1 MTRAPHLRPCI
12 GVLVDRLEDEYQ
24 NQMFRGIHAAA
35 IERDASVFF
44 LCGGIID
51 SPYQSGRERNFVYD
65 LVSPAALSGLIV
77 MSGSLSNHVGPAR
90 LGDYCARFAPIPM
103 CSIGVRL
110 AGMPNVLVDNASG
123 LTRSIEGLIEG
134 GRRRVAFIRGPE
146 QNQEAVLRYE
156 AYQRALARHEIA
168 LDPKLVV
175 LGDFQKESGS
185 QAIDALCAGGQS
197 FDAVVAANDDMAL
210 GALEALLDRSIAVPD
225 DVAVS
230 GFDDVED
237 ARFARVP
244 LSTVRQPLAEQGHR
258 ALAMLLDQI
267 ESAVPPRDVILP
279 TVVVERASSGVA
291 TARRSQLPDAEGA
304 EYAQARARLQ
314 QTALF
319 RGLRRSGEAL
329 SSTLA
334 EQEVL
339 AAARRELS
347 GIGIERASL
356 CLYEPIV
363 SSEQR
368 VRCVRIEP
376 ASAEGDQASE
386 LREEVIPA
394 SELLHAALRQ
404 SSERRSVV
412 ALPLFAKDGPIGVGL
427 FEAGPTQGAVYEF
440 LREQISAALQTS
452 LLIKRLVSETARRQ
466 AAEKVQ
472 TSHELEIAARIQT
485 GVLPRELAA
494 PGLDLAAKMIAA
506 AEVGGDYYDVL
517 PFDGGCWLAIGD
529 VAGHGLRTG
538 LIMLMIQ
545 SAVAGLCARS
555 PGASPS
561 ELLAVINEVLY
572 ENVRVRLQ
580 RDEHATLA
588 LIRYTSDGQLTI
600 AGGHEDIVLY
610 RAQAGTCELI
620 PTPGPWIGAFRDI
633 ADSMAGNIT
642 TTETQSGLATGKFP
656 GFSIAG

>member
-1 MTRAPHLRPCI
+1 MSTAVVECSARSGSAPPSARGSVTRAPHLRPCI

-24 NQMFRGIHAAA
+24 NQVFRGIHAAA
-35 IERDASVFF
+35 LERDASVFF

-51 SPYQSGRERNFVYD
+51 APYQSGRERNFAYD
-65 LVSPAALSGLIV
+65 LVSPAAFGGLII
-77 MSGSLSNHVGPAR
+77 MSGSLSNHIGPAR
-90 LGDYCARFAPIPM
+90 LGAYCARFAPIPM

-110 AGMPNVLVDNASG
+110 AGVPGVLIDNASG
-123 LTRSIEGLIEG
+123 LTRSIDGLIES

-146 QNQEAVLRYE
+146 QNEEAALRYE
-156 AYQRALARHEIA
+156 AYQRALARREIA

-175 LGDFQKESGS
+175 LGDFQKESGA

-225 DVAVS
+225 EVAVS

-244 LSTVRQPLAEQGHR
+244 LSTVRQPLAEQGQR

-267 ESAVPPRDVILP
+267 ERGIPPRDVILP
-279 TVVVERASSGVA
+279 TELVERASSGVA
-291 TARRSQLPDAEGA
+291 GRRPQVPHAAAA
-304 EYAQARARLQ
+304 EYEQARERLQ

-319 RGLRRSGEAL
+319 RALRRSGEAL

-347 GIGIERASL
+347 GIGIERASI
-356 CLYEPIV
+356 CLYEPLV
-363 SSEQR
+363 HAEQR
-368 VRCVRIEP
+368 VRCVRIDTTLASGDPTTEP
-376 ASAEGDQASE
+376 RDEVIAASE
-386 LREEVIPA
+386 ILPA
-394 SELLHAALRQ
+394 AVRQ
-404 SSERRSVV
+404 SSERRTVIV
-412 ALPLFAKDGPIGVGL
+412 EPLFSNDGPLGVSM
-427 FEAGPTQGAVYEF
+427 FEAGPIQGTVYEF

-452 LLIKRLVSETARRQ
+452 TLIKRLVSETARRQ

-485 GVLPRELAA
+485 AVLPRELAA

-506 AEVGGDYYDVL
+506 TEVGGDYYDVL

-561 ELLAVINEVLY
+561 ELLTVINEVLY
-572 ENVRVRLQ
+572 ENVRERLQ

-600 AGGHEDIVLY
+600 AGGHGSE
-610 RAQAGTCELI
+610 
-620 PTPGPWIGAFRDI
+620 PF
-633 ADSMAGNIT
+633 
-642 TTETQSGLATGKFP
+642 AT
-656 GFSIAG
+656 